1 MKILALLFFLL
12 AHLGFGN
19 QVALYQATFY
29 QGKTVTVILGGPPAG
44 TADLCANL
52 HLREQG
58 R

>member
-1 MKILALLFFLL
+1 MKILALVFLL
-12 AHLGFGN
+12 AQLGFGN
-19 QVALYQATFY
+19 RLAPSWATFY
-29 QGKTVTVILGGPPAG
+29 QGKSVTVLGGSPGG